1 MSNDLTIGELGRQC
15 NLSRATL
22 LYYDRLGLLQPVNRS
37 GANYRLYGPADVE
50 RLKRICFFR
59 SMGIP
64 LKDIAR
70 LLTQTENAGPT
81 AAILEHRLESLE
93 REIAA
98 RHQQQ
103 REIVRLLEQLAVSK
117 VLEKRGPGKRPTKA
131 PRLATAKDTLQS
143 KENAMV
149 NKERWVEIMR
159 AAGFT
164 EQAMRQ
170 WHRSFETMEPDAHQ
184 EFLESLAIPA
194 DEIAR
199 IRQWSK
205 SNATA

>member
-1 MSNDLTIGELGRQC
+1 MSDDLTIGELGRQC

-22 LYYDRLGLLQPVNRS
+22 LYYDRLGLLPPADRT
-37 GANYRLYGPADVE
+37 GANYRVYGPADAE

-64 LKDIAR
+64 LKEIAH

-81 AAILEHRLESLE
+81 AAILQRRLESLE
-93 REIAA
+93 REIAQ
-98 RHQQQ
+98 RQQQQ

-117 VLEKRGPGKRPTKA
+117 VSSKRSPDKRPKA
-131 PRLATAKDTLQS
+131 GTFAAAANTLKS

-149 NKERWVEIMR
+149 NKERWIEIMH

-164 EQAMRQ
+164 DKAMHQ
-170 WHRSFETMEPDAHQ
+170 WHRSFETMEPQAHQ

-194 DEIAR
+194 EEITK

-205 SNATA
+205 SASPA